1 MSKVVVGVFHDR
13 NQAEEALETLQEQGF
28 DRDISLIAR
37 DEQEGGEE
45 NSGQESS
52 MGGQD
57 LSEGT
62 FTGGALG
69 GIAGLLAGVGALL
82 IPGIGP
88 IIAAGPIAATLTG
101 VVTGGIAGGLIDFG
115 IPEERGEFFEEQVR
129 QGGILVSM
137 KAGDDRVE
145 HAASILREHGAS
157 DVEVHEVA

>member
-13 NQAEEALETLQEQGF
+13 NQAEEALENLKEQGF
-28 DRDISLIAR
+28 DRDISLIAK
-37 DEQEGGEE
+37 DEQQGG
-45 NSGQESS
+45 GQGG

-82 IPGIGP
+82 IPGVGP

-101 VVTGGIAGGLIDFG
+101 VVTGGIAGGLIDYG
-115 IPEERGEFFEEQVR
+115 IPEERGEYYEEQVR

-137 KAGDDRVE
+137 KASDEKVE
-145 HAASILREHGAS
+145 EAASILRQYGAS
-157 DVEVHEVA
+157 DVELHQVV